1 MYAILDNF
9 LIHTLV
15 FTSTGITVNI
25 PVATLSDLSIK
36 DPKYAAISNLRLS
49 TFYFLSTFICF
60 LEPIHH

>member
-36 DPKYAAISNLRLS
+36 DPKYAAISLS
-49 TFYFLSTFICF
+49 LVVYQACF
-60 LEPIHH
+60 CYA